1 WNGVAYARSL
11 PVYKQGNNYIIEVVN
26 PTEYASYV
34 NFGHRTKDGKGWVKG
49 QHFLTISEMELQ
61 SQVDKIIEKKLLIL
75 LKGVFDA

>member
-1 WNGVAYARSL
+1 
-11 PVYKQGNNYIIEVVN
+11 
-26 PTEYASYV
+26 YASYV